1 MDTIYALSSGAV
13 PAGVAIIRVSGP
25 AAGRILCSVSGRQ
38 CAPRRAELCA
48 FRRPADAAL
57 IDRGIALWFPGPAS
71 YTGEDLAEF
80 QLHGGRAV
88 VQAMFDALAGLGAR
102 LAEAGEFSRRAFL
115 NGKLDLTAA
124 EGLADLIAAETEVQR
139 RQALGQASGGLAG
152 RAEAWREEL
161 IGLRAEIE
169 ARLDFSDEGDV
180 PEGLAASFWA
190 TVAGLRDD
198 MAEALGGAAAGER
211 VREGF
216 RVAILGRPNAGKSS
230 LLNAIARRDV
240 AIVTAEPGTTRDVLE
255 VPLDLGGYPVVLFDT
270 AGLRETESEAER
282 EGVRRASRTAEKADL
297 LLWLEDSTAPSAP
310 LPPLGAR
317 PIWRVRTK
325 IDLGGAI
332 ADADMAIS
340 VVSGEGLDELMARLR
355 ERAAAAMGVGDALV
369 TRQRQKEA
377 IEQAVQAL
385 ERVDAVPEELAA
397 HLLRQAGE
405 AIGRLTGRI
414 DVEDVLDRLF
424 GEFCIG
430 K

>member
-13 PAGVAIIRVSGP
+13 PAGVAVIRVSGP
-25 AAGRILCSVSGRQ
+25 AAAEIVTALSGRWP
-38 CAPRRAELCA
+38 APRCAELCA
-48 FRRPADAAL
+48 FRRPADGAL
-57 IDRGIALWFPGPAS
+57 VDRGLALWFPGPAS
-71 YTGEDLAEF
+71 FTGEDLAEF
-80 QLHGGRAV
+80 QVHGGRAV
-88 VQAMFDALAGLGAR
+88 VQAMFDSLAGLGAR
-102 LAEAGEFSRRAFL
+102 LAEPGEFSRRAFL

-139 RQALGQASGGLAG
+139 RQALVQARGGLAT
-152 RAEAWREEL
+152 RAEAWREQL

-180 PEGLAASFWA
+180 PEALPPAFWDA
-190 TVAGLRDD
+190 VAGLRDE
-198 MAEALGGAAAGER
+198 MRQMLRSAAAGER

-240 AIVTAEPGTTRDVLE
+240 AIVTAEAGTTRDVLE
-255 VPLDLGGYPVVLFDT
+255 VPLDLGGYPVLLFDT
-270 AGLRETESEAER
+270 AGLREADSEAER
-282 EGVRRASRTAEKADL
+282 EGVRRASRTAEAADL
-297 LLWLEDSTAPSAP
+297 LLWLDDSCAPGRPLTP
-310 LPPLGAR
+310 LPER
-317 PIWRVRTK
+317 PVWRVRTK

-332 ADADMAIS
+332 GDADMAIS
-340 VVSGEGLDELMARLR
+340 VVSGHGLDQLVTRLQQS
-355 ERAAAAMGVGDALV
+355 AAAAMGRGDALV
-369 TRQRQKEA
+369 TRQRQREA
-377 IEQAVQAL
+377 ITQAVQAL
-385 ERVDAVPEELAA
+385 EGADAAPEELAA
-397 HLLRQAGE
+397 DLLRQAGE